1 MTDLVMGLIIGFAV
15 GSFSLSGLLHVAI
28 KRLRAS
34 QADRLASQEETIVD
48 LRRELAEDKETNRQL
63 RHQIHSLAAGADGVA
78 IGLIEG
84 GTATQGVDIDT
95 AVSELDL
102 ARRELAETQRSL
114 ESVRARLADREDK
127 LREYREAVKEIRLS
141 LESQD
146 RLRGLIDI
154 TQDVPANAQAESS

>member
-15 GSFSLSGLLHVAI
+15 GSFSLSGLLYVAI

-63 RHQIHSLAAGADGVA
+63 RHQIHSLSAGADGVV
-78 IGLIEG
+78 IGLVEG

-95 AVSELDL
+95 AVSELDV